1 MSELQHG
8 QVCETHAGTETS
20 KEPHDT
26 FRVTNELKDMHRHG
40 SDGIAIVQVL
50 GQRPPGTVED
60 KHPQG
65 TATIP
70 GTTQTRKRSCDV
82 RAEQYPKKSRK
93 ANPASST
100 GKFSSMYRGVTQHRL
115 TKRFEAHFWD
125 ASYLRP
131 KPVRQTPCMGF

>member
-1 MSELQHG
+1 MSELQHSE
-8 QVCETHAGTETS
+8 VCDTRASTQAS
-20 KEPHDT
+20 KGDQDT
-26 FRVTNELKDMHRHG
+26 FIARTDLNDMHRHE

-50 GQRPPGTVED
+50 GQRAADGGVEN
-60 KHPQG
+60 KHPKE
-65 TATIP
+65 TVTNPAS
-70 GTTQTRKRSCDV
+70 RKRSCDV

-93 ANPASST
+93 ANPASSS

-131 KPVRQTPCMGF
+131 KPVRRQQYIEISA